1 MLPARRAMLLRQ
13 RQEEE
18 RQRASECAREREA
31 CRVNNRWLLTSEAR
45 NAGHS
50 VRRDVDDVMMQHR
63 CAVHQRQQRLRQLLE
78 DEERQ
83 LVLSARQARE
93 TPSERQAQMRERAK
107 SLHDAREAQRRQV
120 VALKLDQQFREQC
133 QELRQAQSK
142 QRFLQVC
149 EERAAQLRSQRELA
163 LARQRED
170 DMFQQLWRADAHAK
184 EERERCEATRARR
197 CDQMQT
203 EFLRQQLDDAESQR
217 QSRRRDRQEQ
227 ARQQVLQTWPSSC
240 GRSGPQS
247 AHVTCCLQEEQTQA
261 LQRQAQR
268 ERGLRH
274 QGQAARRRLLDD
286 SLRLKMERVA
296 KEQQDELQLD
306 LDILRQTL
314 QDESQAQ
321 RDTAD
326 KRADLRD
333 EQLRFRQYLADQT
346 AARQKDEEE
355 MEQMMGEKMKETWDR
370 RERQNRLQQDAR
382 NRLMRE
388 VAESHQLQNAQKQQR
403 EVQRRADIAKER
415 MEVDAALQDTK
426 QADEELSKRQ
436 RRAYVAYQAELQ
448 AQVEQLR
455 RQRREREDEE
465 RREQRHLEQ
474 LEQEKLERKDRVL
487 ARPNDGIMHPFR
499 KAAGAQEQRPK
510 ALASPGHSPR
520 H

>member
-227 ARQQVLQTWPSSC
+227 ARQ
-240 GRSGPQS
+240 
-247 AHVTCCLQEEQTQA
+247 QEEQTQA

>member
-83 LVLSARQARE
+83 LVLSARLARE

-120 VALKLDQQFREQC
+120 VAQKLDQQFREQC
-133 QELRQAQSK
+133 QELREAQSK
-142 QRFLQVC
+142 RRFLQVC

-184 EERERCEATRARR
+184 EERERREATQARR
-197 CDQMQT
+197 CDQMQM
-203 EFLRQQLDDAESQR
+203 ECLRQQLDDAESLR

-227 ARQQVLQTWPSSC
+227 ARQ
-240 GRSGPQS
+240 
-247 AHVTCCLQEEQTQA
+247 QEEQTQA

-326 KRADLRD
+326 KRPQADLRD
-333 EQLRFRQYLADQT
+333 EQLRFRQYLADQM

-388 VAESHQLQNAQKQQR
+388 VAESHQLQSAQKQQR
-403 EVQRRADIAKER
+403 EVQRRADIAEER
-415 MEVDAALQDTK
+415 VEVDAALRDTK

-474 LEQEKLERKDRVL
+474 MEQEKLERKDRVL

-499 KAAGAQEQRPK
+499 KAPGAQEQRPK
-510 ALASPGHSPR
+510 ALASPGHSPW

>member
-1 MLPARRAMLLRQ
+1 MLPARRAMLLCQ

-18 RQRASECAREREA
+18 RRRASECARQREA

-50 VRRDVDDVMMQHR
+50 VRRDVDEVMMQQR

-83 LVLSARQARE
+83 LVLSARLARE
-93 TPSERQAQMRERAK
+93 KPSGSQAQMRERAK

-120 VALKLDQQFREQC
+120 VAQKLEQQFREQC
-133 QELRQAQSK
+133 HELREGQSK
-142 QRFLQVC
+142 RSFLQVC

-170 DMFQQLWRADAHAK
+170 DMFQQLWRADARAK
-184 EERERCEATRARR
+184 EERERCEATQARR
-197 CDQMQT
+197 CDQMQM
-203 EFLRQQLDDAESQR
+203 EFLRQQLDDGESLRQR
-217 QSRRRDRQEQ
+217 RRRDRQEQ
-227 ARQQVLQTWPSSC
+227 ARQQ
-240 GRSGPQS
+240 
-247 AHVTCCLQEEQTQA
+247 EEQTQA
-261 LQRQAQR
+261 LQREAQR
-268 ERGLRH
+268 ERGQRH

-296 KEQQDELQLD
+296 KEHQDELQLD

-326 KRADLRD
+326 KRPQADLRD
-333 EQLRFRQYLADQT
+333 EQLRFRQYLADQM
-346 AARQKDEEE
+346 AARQKDQEE

-388 VAESHQLQNAQKQQR
+388 LAESHQLQSAQKQQC
-403 EVQRRADIAKER
+403 EVQRRADIAEER
-415 MEVDAALQDTK
+415 VEVDAALRDTK

-474 LEQEKLERKDRVL
+474 MEQEKLERKDRVL
-487 ARPNDGIMHPFR
+487 SRPNDGIMHPFR
-499 KAAGAQEQRPK
+499 KAAGAQEQRPE
-510 ALASPGHSPR
+510 ALATPGHSPW